1 MSRITVIERK
11 RFHKI
16 IDDCIDKLN
25 NPKNKDKEHWSKIT
39 IPKLQKYINVENAE
53 LDCTMVDFP
62 YYLSNVETEVLDII
76 NYSLFIID
84 NIRCNK

>member
-1 MSRITVIERK
+1 MQRITEAERK

-16 IDDCIDKLN
+16 VDDCIDKLN
-25 NPKNKDKEHWSKIT
+25 STKNSKKEHWSKIT

-62 YYLSNVETEVLDII
+62 YYLSNVENEVFDII

-84 NIRCNK
+84 NIRCNR